1 MRALLA
7 DTLRIF
13 TRNDGRMLSWATV
26 AFARVSVTP
35 MFLIAPVRAGA
46 ERSYPAGDY
55 GTLPS
60 AQRSSGAWPANI
72 V

>member
-1 MRALLA
+1 MGFFPL
-7 DTLRIF
+7 
-13 TRNDGRMLSWATV
+13 
-26 AFARVSVTP
+26 VSVTP
-35 MFLIAPVRAGA
+35 MFFIAPVLAGA